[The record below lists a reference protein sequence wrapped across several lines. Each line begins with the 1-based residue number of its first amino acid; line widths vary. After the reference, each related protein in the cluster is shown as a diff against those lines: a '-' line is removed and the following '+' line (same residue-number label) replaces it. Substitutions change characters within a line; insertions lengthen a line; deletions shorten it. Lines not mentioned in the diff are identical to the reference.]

1 MLDTKTA
8 EARRLLREGTL
19 AGRAGDMKAATNL
32 YRQGLLLDPRASQ
45 ADWDLLDESP
55 AHFRER
61 RAIYSLLAIRVEDM
75 ARSAYAEAK
84 AAKELPASRPL
95 AFMYWGQGFDA
106 APPIVQACYLQAIQ
120 THDPEDIVFL
130 DNQNLHD
137 WVELPPVVMNL
148 LQTKRAHFSD
158 VLRVELLAKHG
169 GVWLDSTCLATQS
182 MQAVFPDL
190 VRGSGFFAFGKDKP
204 GVISNWF
211 LASEPGNYMTLM
223 LRDALRLYYGAYDKP
238 IMYFFMHQIF
248 LYLTRLDDRFGRLW
262 DKTTVMAADPRAVN
276 RALLKDVSD
285 VDLDALVAGSFV
297 HKLTHKNKPEL
308 VTASTVQQTLIN
320 RYAPQSMA

>member
-1 MLDTKTA
+1 MKTT
-8 EARRLLREGTL
+8 ESRRLLREGKL
-19 AGRAGDMKAATNL
+19 AERAGNMQEAKGL
-32 YRQGLLLDPRASQ
+32 YRQGLILDPGASQ
-45 ADWDLLDESP
+45 ADWDLLQESP

-75 ARSAYAEAK
+75 ARSVYAEAK
-84 AAKELPASRPL
+84 AAKDLPKSKPL

-106 APPIVQACYLQAIQ
+106 APPIVQACYQQAARM
-120 THDPEDIVFL
+120 HRADEIVFL
-130 DNQNLHD
+130 DNSNLHD
-137 WVELPPVVMNL
+137 WVELSPTVMHL

-158 VLRVELLAKHG
+158 VLRIELLAKHG
-169 GVWLDSTCLATQS
+169 GVWLDSTCLSTQG

-211 LASEPGNYMTLM
+211 LASEPGNYVTLM

-262 DKTTVMAADPRAVN
+262 DKTTVMAADPRGVN
-276 RALLKDVSD
+276 RALLKDVSE
-285 VDLDALVAGSFV
+285 VDLEAMLAGSFV
-297 HKLTHKNKPEL
+297 HKLTHKNKPEMI
-308 VTASTVQQTLIN
+308 TASTVQQALVD
-320 RYAPQSMA
+320 RFVQVA